1 MGEFMKINK
10 RQIVFLTLAFAVCI
24 AVYLNWRFL
33 DPVSTEVKNPSTEE
47 VGSENKTLGQAQL
60 VETVA
65 KDVAAYFT
73 ECRLNKQQSRD
84 ETLELLKSV
93 SESTESSAEAKEKAG
108 EDMITLAHNTD
119 TEGTIE
125 SLVKAKGFEEC
136 MVYITEESVNV
147 VVATPGLTPEQAAQI
162 NEVVMAESGRA
173 ASAVKIVEIKT
184 ES

>member
-1 MGEFMKINK
+1 MGVRIFHAPP
-10 RQIVFLTLAFAVCI
+10 VFAGFA
-24 AVYLNWRFL
+24 AHN
-33 DPVSTEVKNPSTEE
+33 
-47 VGSENKTLGQAQL
+47 
-60 VETVA
+60 
-65 KDVAAYFT
+65 
-73 ECRLNKQQSRD
+73 
-84 ETLELLKSV
+84 LLKAAV
-93 SESTESSAEAKEKAG
+93 KAALRGVPALFGNVVYIRIGVLQKIAGVVDLDIAHVIRICNAYAAKEKAG